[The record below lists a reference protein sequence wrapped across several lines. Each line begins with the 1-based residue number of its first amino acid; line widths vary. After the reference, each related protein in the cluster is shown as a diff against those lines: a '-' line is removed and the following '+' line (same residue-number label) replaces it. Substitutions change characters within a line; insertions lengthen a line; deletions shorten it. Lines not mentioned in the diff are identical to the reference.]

1 MKRWRGHDGSGR
13 VGRGQDAL
21 ELQRRHS
28 PTERVDILL
37 DRWLDV
43 VSETTVVREER
54 QSVERRVL
62 DARLWGSLGAGQ
74 QRAAVRLEAG
84 FSILTRGIGMQASAI
99 GRPRL
104 DGTPQ
109 EPDYPQELVEDYLR
123 WSRACRQDGLDHD
136 MVMDVLGQGY
146 SCAETDRRRRQRKGR
161 AAQGL
166 RDALSLFCR
175 LRGWPPE

>member
-1 MKRWRGHDGSGR
+1 MKRGRRNGASRRGAD
-13 VGRGQDAL
+13 VQDAL
-21 ELQRRHS
+21 ALQRRHS

-37 DRWLDV
+37 DRWLETV
-43 VSETTVVREER
+43 GETTVVREER
-54 QSVERRVL
+54 ESVERRVL

-74 QRAAVRLEAG
+74 QRAAMRLEAG

-123 WSRACRQDGLDHD
+123 WSRVCRREGLDHD

-146 SCAETDRRRRQRKGR
+146 SCSETDRRRRQRKGR